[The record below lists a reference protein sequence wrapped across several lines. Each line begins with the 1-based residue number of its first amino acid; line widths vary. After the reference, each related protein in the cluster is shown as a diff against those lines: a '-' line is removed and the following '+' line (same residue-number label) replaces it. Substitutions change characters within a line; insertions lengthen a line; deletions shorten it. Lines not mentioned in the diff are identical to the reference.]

1 MKMEEMEAQMTH
13 YMQRFGDISVGAQN
27 QSLKIKQM
35 QRTIQEKQSLGREAE
50 ERFAYELQETN
61 RKIER
66 LESGLL
72 QQLREGSK
80 RQEEERNRV
89 MKSGDNYLL

>member
-1 MKMEEMEAQMTH
+1 MTH
-13 YMQRFGDISVGAQN
+13 CLSRFGDISVGVQN
-27 QSLKIKQM
+27 HSLKIEQL
-35 QRTIQEKQSLGREAE
+35 QRTIQERQSLGRETE
-50 ERFAYELQETN
+50 ERLAYELQETN

-80 RQEEERNRV
+80 RQEEERSRV
-89 MKSGDNYLL
+89 MKSGDNYLF